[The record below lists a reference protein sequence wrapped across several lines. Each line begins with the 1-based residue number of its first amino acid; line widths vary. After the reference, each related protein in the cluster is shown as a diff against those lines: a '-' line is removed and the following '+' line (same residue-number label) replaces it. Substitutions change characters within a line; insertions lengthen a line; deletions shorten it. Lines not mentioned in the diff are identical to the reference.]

1 MIERRCNKCVVK
13 GLARRHKLANLRTVC
28 LRKENQKEVFT
39 EDFFWLRNTG
49 SRTTRGPKVKR
60 LQIGN

>member
-1 MIERRCNKCVVK
+1 MIERCCNKCVVK
-13 GLARRHKLANLRTVC
+13 GLARRRKLANLRTVC

-49 SRTTRGPKVKR
+49 SRTTRGLKVKR
-60 LQIGN
+60 SQIGN

>member
-1 MIERRCNKCVVK
+1 MIERCCNKCVVK

-28 LRKENQKEVFT
+28 LRKENQKEGFT

-49 SRTTRGPKVKR
+49 SRTTRSLKVKR